1 MKKYILSFFL
11 LSILSCVNNTNQENY
26 TRLTRGNVQIF
37 DESAKIFVNED
48 SRIELLADSL
58 FLSEGP
64 LWIESLNSLL
74 FTQVASNKVFKWNEN
89 DGLSVYLDPSGYT
102 GIVPAEPDGLVG
114 SNGMVLNSN
123 GDLILAQHG
132 DRRVAKLIDWDN
144 ETPEFET
151 LAGRYNDKL
160 FNSPNDLVYA
170 DNGDLYF
177 TDPPYGFG
185 LEKLL
190 TSELKEQPVNGVYKL
205 TKTGEVVLLVEDIL
219 LPNGIA
225 ISNDNKTLYVNS
237 SDVEY
242 PIITKFDIT
251 ENGLENREIFFDGTE
266 LIKSSEGWFD
276 GLKVHSSGNIFSTG
290 PGGVLI
296 LTPEGK
302 HLATIG
308 TTSNALNCAFGNNEE
323 YLYITAFDYLARV
336 KLNLEL

>member
-74 FTQVASNKVFKWNEN
+74 FTQVASNKVFKWNES

-205 TKTGEVVLLVEDIL
+205 TKSGEVVLLVEDIL

-336 KLNLEL
+336 KLN

>member
-64 LWIESLNSLL
+64 LWIERLNSLL

-89 DGLSVYLDPSGYT
+89 DGLSVYIDPSGYT

-144 ETPEFET
+144 EIPEFET

-205 TKTGEVVLLVEDIL
+205 TKTGEVVLLVENIL
-219 LPNGIA
+219 LPNGVA

-336 KLNLEL
+336 KLN

>member
-1 MKKYILSFFL
+1 MKNVLLFLSL
-11 LSILSCVNNTNQENY
+11 LSIISCNSSNNKEKF
-26 TRLTRGNVQIF
+26 TRLTRGSVQVY
-37 DESAKIFVNED
+37 DEAAKDFVSEN
-48 SRIELLADSL
+48 SRIELLVDSL
-58 FLSEGP
+58 FLAEGP
-64 LWIESLNSLL
+64 LWVDKLNSLL
-74 FTQVASNKVFKWNEN
+74 FTQVAANKIYSWNSNSGFSLYME
-89 DGLSVYLDPSGYT
+89 PSGYT
-102 GIVPAEPDGLVG
+102 GIVPAESDGLLG
-114 SNGMVLNSN
+114 SNGMVLDSN
-123 GDLILAQHG
+123 GDLILTQHG
-132 DRRVAKLIDWDN
+132 DRRVVRLKNW
-144 ETPEFET
+144 ETNSPNFET
-151 LAGRYNDKL
+151 LAGSFNDKL

-190 TSELKEQPVNGVYKL
+190 TSKLKEQPVNGVYKL
-205 TKTGEVVLLVEDIL
+205 TKSGEVVLLVEDIL

-225 ISNDNKTLYVNS
+225 ISNDNRTLYVNS

-296 LTPEGK
+296 ITPEGK

-308 TTSNALNCAFGNNEE
+308 TTSNALNCAFDNNEE

-336 KLNLEL
+336 KLN

>member
-64 LWIESLNSLL
+64 LWIERLKSLL
-74 FTQVASNKVFKWNEN
+74 FTQVASNKVYKWNEN

-132 DRRVAKLIDWDN
+132 DRRLAKLIDWDN

-205 TKTGEVVLLVEDIL
+205 TNSGEVVLLVEDIL

-251 ENGLENREIFFDGTE
+251 ENGLENREVFFDGSE

-336 KLNLEL
+336 KLN

>member
-11 LSILSCVNNTNQENY
+11 LSILSCVNNTNKENY
-26 TRLTRGNVQIF
+26 KRLTRGNVQIF

-58 FLSEGP
+58 YLSEGP

-144 ETPEFET
+144 EVPEFET

-190 TSELKEQPVNGVYKL
+190 TSELREQPVNGVYKL
-205 TKTGEVVLLVEDIL
+205 TKSGEVVLLVEDIL

-251 ENGLENREIFFDGTE
+251 ENGLENREIFFDGSE

-296 LTPEGK
+296 ITPEGK

-336 KLNLEL
+336 KLN

>member
-1 MKKYILSFFL
+1 
-11 LSILSCVNNTNQENY
+11 
-26 TRLTRGNVQIF
+26 
-37 DESAKIFVNED
+37 
-48 SRIELLADSL
+48 
-58 FLSEGP
+58 
-64 LWIESLNSLL
+64 
-74 FTQVASNKVFKWNEN
+74 
-89 DGLSVYLDPSGYT
+89 
-102 GIVPAEPDGLVG
+102 
-114 SNGMVLNSN
+114 MVLNSN

-205 TKTGEVVLLVEDIL
+205 TKSGEVVLLVEDIL

-251 ENGLENREIFFDGTE
+251 ENGLENRDIFFDGTE

-336 KLNLEL
+336 KLN

>member
-1 MKKYILSFFL
+1 MKKIILFISFL
-11 LSILSCVNNTNQENY
+11 IISCNTNNTNQENY

-144 ETPEFET
+144 EAPEFET

-219 LPNGIA
+219 LPNGVA

-336 KLNLEL
+336 KLN

>member
-11 LSILSCVNNTNQENY
+11 LSILSCVNNINQENY
-26 TRLTRGNVQIF
+26 SRLTRGNVQIF

-64 LWIESLNSLL
+64 LWIERLNSLL

-151 LAGRYNDKL
+151 LASGYNDKL

-190 TSELKEQPVNGVYKL
+190 TSELKEQPINGVYKL
-205 TKTGEVVLLVEDIL
+205 TKSGEVVLLVEDIL

-251 ENGLENREIFFDGTE
+251 ENGLENREIFFDGSE

-336 KLNLEL
+336 KLN

>member
-11 LSILSCVNNTNQENY
+11 LSILSCVNNTDQENY

-58 FLSEGP
+58 YLSEGP
-64 LWIESLNSLL
+64 LWIDKLNSLL
-74 FTQVASNKVFKWNEN
+74 FTQVASNKVFNWNEN

-251 ENGLENREIFFDGTE
+251 ENGLENRDIFFDGTE

-336 KLNLEL
+336 KLN

>member
-64 LWIESLNSLL
+64 LWIENLNSLL
-74 FTQVASNKVFKWNEN
+74 FTQVASNKVFKWNDN

-205 TKTGEVVLLVEDIL
+205 TKSGEVVLLVEDIL

-251 ENGLENREIFFDGTE
+251 ENGLENRDIFFDGTE

-336 KLNLEL
+336 KLN

>member
-1 MKKYILSFFL
+1 M
-11 LSILSCVNNTNQENY
+11 
-26 TRLTRGNVQIF
+26 
-37 DESAKIFVNED
+37 
-48 SRIELLADSL
+48 
-58 FLSEGP
+58 
-64 LWIESLNSLL
+64 WIESLNSLL

-132 DRRVAKLIDWDN
+132 DRRLAKLIDWDN

-185 LEKLL
+185 LDKLL

-205 TKTGEVVLLVEDIL
+205 TNSGEVVLLVEDIL

-251 ENGLENREIFFDGTE
+251 ENGLENREVFFDGSE

-336 KLNLEL
+336 KLN

>member
-74 FTQVASNKVFKWNEN
+74 FTQVASNKVFKWNVN

-205 TKTGEVVLLVEDIL
+205 TKSGEVVLLVEDIL

-296 LTPEGK
+296 ITPEGK

-308 TTSNALNCAFGNNEE
+308 TTSNALNCAFDNNEE

-336 KLNLEL
+336 KLN

>member
-64 LWIESLNSLL
+64 LWIENLNSLL

-132 DRRVAKLIDWDN
+132 DRRIAKLIDWDN

-205 TKTGEVVLLVEDIL
+205 TKSGEVVLLVEDIL

-251 ENGLENREIFFDGTE
+251 ENGLENRDIFFDGTE

-308 TTSNALNCAFGNNEE
+308 TTSNALNCALGNNEE

-336 KLNLEL
+336 KLN

>member
-26 TRLTRGNVQIF
+26 SRLTRGNVQIF

-64 LWIESLNSLL
+64 LWIERLNSLL

-151 LAGRYNDKL
+151 LASGYNDKL

-190 TSELKEQPVNGVYKL
+190 TSELKEQPINGVYKL
-205 TKTGEVVLLVEDIL
+205 TKSGEVVLLVEDIL

-251 ENGLENREIFFDGTE
+251 ENGLENREIFFDGSE

-336 KLNLEL
+336 KLN

>member
-205 TKTGEVVLLVEDIL
+205 TKSGEVVLLVDDIL

-251 ENGLENREIFFDGTE
+251 ENGLENRDIFFDGTE

-336 KLNLEL
+336 KLN

>member
-1 MKKYILSFFL
+1 MKKIILFISFL
-11 LSILSCVNNTNQENY
+11 IISCNTNNTNQENY

-205 TKTGEVVLLVEDIL
+205 TKSGEVVLLVEDIL

-336 KLNLEL
+336 KLN

>member
-11 LSILSCVNNTNQENY
+11 LSILSCVNTNKENY

-58 FLSEGP
+58 YLSEGP
-64 LWIESLNSLL
+64 LWIDKLNSLL
-74 FTQVASNKVFKWNEN
+74 FTQVASNKVFNWNEN

-205 TKTGEVVLLVEDIL
+205 TKSGEVVLLVEDIL

-336 KLNLEL
+336 KLN

>member
-64 LWIESLNSLL
+64 LWIERLNSLL
-74 FTQVASNKVFKWNEN
+74 FTQVASNKVYKWNEN

-205 TKTGEVVLLVEDIL
+205 TNSGEVVLLVEDIL

-251 ENGLENREIFFDGTE
+251 ENGLENREVFFDGSE

-336 KLNLEL
+336 KLN

>member
-205 TKTGEVVLLVEDIL
+205 TKSGEVVLLVEDIL

-237 SDVEY
+237 SDVDY

-266 LIKSSEGWFD
+266 LIC
-276 GLKVHSSGNIFSTG
+276 L
-290 PGGVLI
+290 LY
-296 LTPEGK
+296 
-302 HLATIG
+302 
-308 TTSNALNCAFGNNEE
+308 TSPSPR
-323 YLYITAFDYLARV
+323 D
-336 KLNLEL
+336 

>member
-11 LSILSCVNNTNQENY
+11 LSILSCVNTNKENY

-58 FLSEGP
+58 YLSEGP
-64 LWIESLNSLL
+64 LWIDKLNSLL
-74 FTQVASNKVFKWNEN
+74 FTQVASNKVFNWNEN

-219 LPNGIA
+219 LPNGVA

-251 ENGLENREIFFDGTE
+251 ENGLENREIFFDGSE

-336 KLNLEL
+336 KLN

>member
-11 LSILSCVNNTNQENY
+11 LSISSCINNTNQENY

-37 DESAKIFVNED
+37 DESAKIFVNEE

-64 LWIESLNSLL
+64 LWIERLNSLL

-151 LAGRYNDKL
+151 LAGGYNDKL

-205 TKTGEVVLLVEDIL
+205 TKSGEVVLLVEDIL

-225 ISNDNKTLYVNS
+225 ISNDNKILYVNS

-251 ENGLENREIFFDGTE
+251 ENGLENREIFFDGSE

-336 KLNLEL
+336 KLN

>member
-26 TRLTRGNVQIF
+26 SRLTRGNVQIF

-64 LWIESLNSLL
+64 LWIERLNSLL

-151 LAGRYNDKL
+151 LAGGYNDKL

-190 TSELKEQPVNGVYKL
+190 TSELKEQPINGVYKL
-205 TKTGEVVLLVEDIL
+205 TKSGEVVLLVEDIL

-336 KLNLEL
+336 KLN

>member
-205 TKTGEVVLLVEDIL
+205 TKSGEVVLLVEDIL
-219 LPNGIA
+219 LPNGVA

-296 LTPEGK
+296 LN
-302 HLATIG
+302 
-308 TTSNALNCAFGNNEE
+308 S
-323 YLYITAFDYLARV
+323 
-336 KLNLEL
+336 

>member
-64 LWIESLNSLL
+64 LWIERLNSLL

-205 TKTGEVVLLVEDIL
+205 TNSGEVVLLVEDIL

-251 ENGLENREIFFDGTE
+251 ENGLENREVFFDGSE

-336 KLNLEL
+336 KLN

>member
-205 TKTGEVVLLVEDIL
+205 TNSGEVVLLVEDIL

-251 ENGLENREIFFDGTE
+251 ENGLENRDIFFDGTE

-336 KLNLEL
+336 KLN

>member
-64 LWIESLNSLL
+64 LWIENLNSLL

-160 FNSPNDLVYA
+160 FNSPNDLAYA

-205 TKTGEVVLLVEDIL
+205 TKSGEVVLLVEDIL

-336 KLNLEL
+336 KLN

>member
-64 LWIESLNSLL
+64 LWIERLNSLL

-205 TKTGEVVLLVEDIL
+205 SNSGEVVLLVEDIL

-251 ENGLENREIFFDGTE
+251 ENGLENREVFFDGSE

-336 KLNLEL
+336 KLN

>member
-1 MKKYILSFFL
+1 MKKIILFISFL
-11 LSILSCVNNTNQENY
+11 IISCNTNNTNQENY

-219 LPNGIA
+219 LPNGVA

-336 KLNLEL
+336 KLN

>member
-64 LWIESLNSLL
+64 LWIERLNSLI

-89 DGLSVYLDPSGYT
+89 DGLSVYLDSSGYT

-151 LAGRYNDKL
+151 LAGGYNDKL

-205 TKTGEVVLLVEDIL
+205 TKSGEVVLLVEDIL

-251 ENGLENREIFFDGTE
+251 ENGLENREIFFDGSE

-323 YLYITAFDYLARV
+323 YLYITALDYLARV
-336 KLNLEL
+336 KLN

>member
-11 LSILSCVNNTNQENY
+11 LSILSCVNTNKENY

-144 ETPEFET
+144 EVPEFET

-205 TKTGEVVLLVEDIL
+205 TKSGEVVLLVEDIL

-251 ENGLENREIFFDGTE
+251 ENGLENRDIFFDGTE

-336 KLNLEL
+336 KLN

>member
-1 MKKYILSFFL
+1 MKNVLLFLSL
-11 LSILSCVNNTNQENY
+11 LSIISCNSSNNKEKF
-26 TRLTRGNVQIF
+26 TRLTRGSVQVY
-37 DESAKIFVNED
+37 DEAAKDFVSEN
-48 SRIELLADSL
+48 SRIELLVDSL
-58 FLSEGP
+58 FLAEGP
-64 LWIESLNSLL
+64 LWVDKLNSLL
-74 FTQVASNKVFKWNEN
+74 FTQVAANKIYSWNSNSGFSLYME
-89 DGLSVYLDPSGYT
+89 PSGYT
-102 GIVPAEPDGLVG
+102 GIVPAESDGLLG
-114 SNGMVLNSN
+114 SNGMVLDSN
-123 GDLILAQHG
+123 GDLILTQHG
-132 DRRVAKLIDWDN
+132 DRRVVRLKNW
-144 ETPEFET
+144 ETNSPNFET
-151 LAGRYNDKL
+151 LAGSFNDKL

-205 TKTGEVVLLVEDIL
+205 TNSGEVVLLVEDIL

-251 ENGLENREIFFDGTE
+251 ENGLENREVFFDGSE

-336 KLNLEL
+336 KLN

>member
-64 LWIESLNSLL
+64 LWIESQNSLL

-219 LPNGIA
+219 LPNGVA

-251 ENGLENREIFFDGTE
+251 ENGLENRDIFFDGTE

-336 KLNLEL
+336 KLN

>member
-132 DRRVAKLIDWDN
+132 DRRIAKLIDWDN

-205 TKTGEVVLLVEDIL
+205 TKSGEVVLLVEDIL

-251 ENGLENREIFFDGTE
+251 ENGLENRDIFFDGTE

-336 KLNLEL
+336 KLN

>member
-64 LWIESLNSLL
+64 LWIEKLNSLL

-205 TKTGEVVLLVEDIL
+205 TKSGEVVLLVEDIL

-251 ENGLENREIFFDGTE
+251 ENGLENREIFFDGSE

-336 KLNLEL
+336 KLN

>member
-64 LWIESLNSLL
+64 LWIERLNSLL

-205 TKTGEVVLLVEDIL
+205 TKSGEVVLLVEDIL

-336 KLNLEL
+336 KLN